1 MKQPNK
7 EDFDGLIKDM
17 LQPGEN
23 GMQDMLDTMND
34 LTDIT
39 NAFDVELS
47 DKFNNVL
54 LAVKDLTEYV
64 RKKYG
69 N

>member
-1 MKQPNK
+1 MKQPTK
-7 EDFDGLIKDM
+7 EDFEELIKDM

-23 GMQDMLDTMND
+23 GMQDMLNTMD
-34 LTDIT
+34 ELTSLT
-39 NAFDVELS
+39 KAFDVELS
-47 DKFNNVL
+47 DKFSNVL
-54 LAVKDLTEYV
+54 LAAKDLTDYV

>member
-39 NAFDVELS
+39 KAFDVELS

-54 LAVKDLTEYV
+54 LAAKDLTEYV